1 MDINIRIAGEAG
13 QGLVVVNN
21 MLVGAAAAA
30 GLAVFS
36 GKSYMSRIRG
46 GLNWCDLR
54 FADRELF
61 GLKEQADL
69 LLALNATAL
78 EILHQDTAPDTVI
91 LLDGKE
97 PRPPILT
104 VDMSGIAK
112 QSGGTDIMGNTVAA
126 GTIWG
131 MLHYPLGFLEDF
143 LRREFAGRD
152 EIIRKNLACAA
163 AGYQTGLTLPV
174 KLAAPQPVK
183 APAAVT
189 TGAAMIGLAAA
200 TSGVKLATAYPMT
213 PGTATLNFLAA
224 AADRYGIV
232 VEQAEDEIAAVNML
246 CGAVYA
252 GVPAMTTTSGGGFAL
267 MAEGLSLAGMMELPI
282 LILVAQR
289 PGPATGMPTRTAQED
304 LKFAINAGHGE
315 FCRAVY
321 APGTHQQ
328 CFELTRIAL
337 TAAHRFQVP
346 ALLLTDQYLQDAEKN
361 IPPPDAGY
369 RPIDRCL
376 ADGAL
381 HHFVRYPDTPDG
393 VSPRAI
399 PGHGVAVAADSD
411 EHDPAGHLTEDFAV
425 RISQQ
430 SKRLR
435 KNAGLLESFIMPEI
449 YGNADADI
457 ALVCWGSTYGAC
469 REYVDKMN
477 AAGAQKFAVIHF
489 SQLWPL
495 PGDRLKPLLDRPK
508 RLIAVEGNATG
519 QLRSLLREVG
529 ISREISGVN
538 RFDGLPVTVDFLK
551 REVKP

>member
-46 GLNWCDLR
+46 GLNWCDLC

-61 GLKEQADL
+61 GLKEQPDL
-69 LLALNATAL
+69 LLALNPTAL
-78 EILHQDTAPDTVI
+78 EILHRDTAPGAVI
-91 LLDGKE
+91 LLDGKDE
-97 PRPPILT
+97 RPKVLT
-104 VDMSGIAK
+104 VDFTGIAK
-112 QSGGTDIMGNTVAA
+112 QNGGDDIMGNTVSA

-131 MLHYPLGFLEDF
+131 MLHYPLQFLEDF
-143 LRREFAGRD
+143 LRREFTGRD
-152 EIIRKNLACAA
+152 DILQKNLECAG
-163 AGYQTGLTLPV
+163 AGYQKGLTLPNQL
-174 KLAAPQPVK
+174 KAPQPVG
-183 APAAVT
+183 APATVT

-200 TSGVKLATAYPMT
+200 TSGVKFATAYPMT
-213 PGTATLNFLAA
+213 PGTATLNYLAA
-224 AADRYGIV
+224 VADRYGIV

-282 LILVAQR
+282 LILIAQR
-289 PGPATGMPTRTAQED
+289 PGPATGMPTRTAQSD
-304 LKFAINAGHGE
+304 LSFAIHAGHGE

-328 CFELTRIAL
+328 CFDLTRIAL
-337 TAAHRFQVP
+337 TTAHRFQVP
-346 ALLLTDQYLQDAEKN
+346 ALILTDQYLQDAEKN
-361 IPPPDAGY
+361 ILLPDAKY
-369 RPIDRCL
+369 QPIDRCL
-376 ADGAL
+376 ANDKQANYL
-381 HHFVRYPDTPDG
+381 RYLDCPDG

-399 PGHGVAVAADSD
+399 PGHGVTVVADSD
-411 EHDPAGHLTEDFAV
+411 EHDQTGHLSESFAV
-425 RISQQ
+425 RVSQQ
-430 SKRLR
+430 TKRLR
-435 KNAGLLESFIMPEI
+435 KNAGVLESFIMPEI
-449 YGNADADI
+449 YGKADADV
-457 ALVCWGSTYGAC
+457 ALVCWGSTCGAC
-469 REYVDKMN
+469 REYVDQMN
-477 AAGAQKFAVIHF
+477 VSGTKKFAVIHF

-495 PGDRLKPLLDRPK
+495 PVDRIKPLLDRPK

-529 ISREISGVN
+529 ISREMSTIN
-538 RFDGLPVTVDFLK
+538 RDDGLPVTARFIK
-551 REVKP
+551 SEVK

>member
-1 MDINIRIAGEAG
+1 MDINLRIAGEAG
-13 QGLVVVNN
+13 QGLVVVGNL
-21 MLVGAAAAA
+21 LVGAAAAS
-30 GLAVFS
+30 GLQVFS

-61 GLKEQADL
+61 GLKERPDL
-69 LLALNATAL
+69 LLALNETAL
-78 EILHQDTAPDTVI
+78 ELLREHAAPDAVI

-97 PRPPILT
+97 DRPQTLT
-104 VDMSGIAK
+104 VDFTGIAK

-131 MLHYPLGFLEDF
+131 MLKYPLEFLENF

-152 EIIRKNLACAA
+152 EIIAKNLACAA
-163 AGYQTGLTLPV
+163 AGYQKGLTLPT
-174 KLAAPQPVK
+174 KLSSPQPVQ

-200 TSGVKLATAYPMT
+200 TSGVKFVTAYPMT
-213 PGTATLNFLAA
+213 PGTATLNWLAA

-267 MAEGLSLAGMMELPI
+267 MAEGLALAGMMELPI
-282 LILVAQR
+282 FILVAQR

-315 FCRAVY
+315 FRRIVY
-321 APGTHQQ
+321 APGTHRQ
-328 CFELTRIAL
+328 CHDLTRIAL
-337 TAAHRFQVP
+337 ETAHRFQVP
-346 ALLLTDQYLQDAEKN
+346 ALMLTDQYLQDAETN
-361 IPPPDAGY
+361 LELPGADY
-369 RPIDRCL
+369 RPIDRGL
-376 ADGAL
+376 VEGDPETY
-381 HHFVRYPDTPDG
+381 VRYAESPDG

-399 PGHGVAVAADSD
+399 PGHGVAVVSDSD
-411 EHDPAGHLTEDFAV
+411 EHDEAGHLSEDFAV
-425 RISQQ
+425 RIRQQ
-430 SKRLR
+430 EKRLR
-435 KNAGLLESFIMPEI
+435 KDAGLLESFLMPEV
-449 YGNADADI
+449 YGADDADT

-469 REYVDKMN
+469 REYVDAMN
-477 AAGAQKFAVIHF
+477 ADGAGKFAMIHF

-495 PGDRLKPLLDRPK
+495 PGDRLKPLLERPQ
-508 RLIAVEGNATG
+508 RLVVVEGNATG
-519 QLRSLLREVG
+519 QFRALLREAG
-529 ISREISGVN
+529 ISREMSGIN
-538 RFDGLPVTVDFLK
+538 RYDGLPITAEYLTA
-551 REVKP
+551 EVKS